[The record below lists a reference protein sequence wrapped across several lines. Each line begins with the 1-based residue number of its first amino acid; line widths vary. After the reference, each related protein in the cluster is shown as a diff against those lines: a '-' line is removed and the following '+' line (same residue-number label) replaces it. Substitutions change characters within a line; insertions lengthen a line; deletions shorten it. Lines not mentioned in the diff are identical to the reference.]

1 MMKPRCFKI
10 VDPSKPATMPVR
22 ATKNSAG
29 YDLYAAQDVT
39 IEPGRKAIVPTNI
52 TAYMA
57 KDEVLL
63 IHPRS
68 SYCFKYDLMLVNG
81 VGVIDADYQKE
92 ILVGYRN
99 MGIKS
104 FRVKKGDRIAQG
116 VFCKFLKVANDNATG
131 DRNGGIGSTG
141 K

>member
-10 VDPSKPATMPVR
+10 VDLSKPATMPVR

-29 YDLYAAQDVT
+29 YDLFAAQDVV
-39 IEPGRKAIVPTNI
+39 IEPGRKAVIPTNI
-52 TAYMA
+52 TVYMA

-63 IHPRS
+63 ICPRS
-68 SYCFKYDLMLVNG
+68 SFGFKHDLMLANS

-92 ILVGYRN
+92 ILVCYRN

-104 FRVKKGDRIAQG
+104 FYIKKGDRIAQG
-116 VFCKFLKVANDNATG
+116 VFCKFLKVANDNAVG

>member
-29 YDLYAAQDVT
+29 YDLYASQDVV
-39 IEPGRKAIVPTNI
+39 IEPGRKAVIPTNI

-63 IHPRS
+63 IYPRS
-68 SYCFKYDLMLVNG
+68 SSGFKHDLMLANS

-92 ILVGYRN
+92 ILVCYRN

-104 FRVKKGDRIAQG
+104 FYIKNGDRIAQG
-116 VFCKFLKVANDNATG
+116 VFCKFLKVANDNAVG